1 MPVMCVTVGRVRCF
15 VGVGVFKAI
24 GNNKNRLLGGFSL
37 EALYRKQVMTEN
49 TLKKQETIL
58 LYIKYIYVQN

>member
-1 MPVMCVTVGRVRCF
+1 MPVMCVTVGRERCF
-15 VGVGVFKAI
+15 VGVFKAI

-58 LYIKYIYVQN
+58 LYIKYK